1 MKSIEALQVKEK
13 LDSILAELATSEEPI
28 QITGTLYNGILLSE
42 KDWIA
47 IQEALYYLSIP
58 GVIESIE
65 GNGAKL
71 IESEEYSFGMN

>member
-1 MKSIEALQVKEK
+1 MKSIGVMQFKEK
-13 LDSILAELATSEEPI
+13 LDSILAELASSEEPI
-28 QITGTLYNGILLSE
+28 QITGTHHNGVLLSE

-65 GNGAKL
+65 GNGAKM
-71 IESEEYSFGMN
+71 IEAEEYSFGMN